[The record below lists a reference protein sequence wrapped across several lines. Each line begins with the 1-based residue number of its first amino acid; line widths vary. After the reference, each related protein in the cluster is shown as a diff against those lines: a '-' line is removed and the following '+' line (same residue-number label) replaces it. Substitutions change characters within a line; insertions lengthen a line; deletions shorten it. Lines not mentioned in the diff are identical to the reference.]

1 MEQLKV
7 INPDLPVITDIH
19 HATLGRN
26 AVQNAEDK
34 AFCELTVG
42 LGAIDDEFVSLD
54 LGDARKTIN
63 KLDSYHNNYIDN
75 YCDKSAPSAIK
86 RAKDLNYSDQHWK
99 YYLTWKASDE
109 QLLNFLQWN
118 AHNIKRLQ
126 NDPEVLSEV
135 ETQKTEFK
143 NSIASA
149 TASGWLHE
157 DSLNSVKKTDDI
169 KVYIGDAFDT
179 YFRDC
184 GGYYTPGNNWVVIA
198 GERTN
203 ANNSS
208 STVGQVRTALK
219 HELCHATLGRFKL
232 RWLNEAITEHIARSL
247 SAGQESIV
255 NPYDRRLDADIY
267 TGEREILDLV
277 LNGGKNKIPVKQ
289 ATRAYSEQNSND
301 EKESFEKA
309 INKSWDH
316 VLPEGQSVVAT
327 IEAFIINHTYKF
339 KSDGRRFAEAQKEAV
354 AQALFELKYTP
365 EQFFQDN
372 KLGAKQESLA

>member
-7 INPDLPVITDIH
+7 LNPELPLSSDIH

-26 AVQNAEDK
+26 AVQEAERT
-34 AFCELTVG
+34 AFVELIIEGEQVDG
-42 LGAIDDEFVSLD
+42 DSLSFE
-54 LGDARKTIN
+54 LNDARNAIK
-63 KLDSYHNNYIDN
+63 KLHPDHDKFMDSY
-75 YCDKSAPSAIK
+75 CDVSVPAVIK
-86 RAKDLNYSDQHWK
+86 RAKDASNTDVSWK
-99 YYLTWKASDE
+99 HYLTWKASDK

-118 AHNIKRLQ
+118 AHNIQRLQ

-149 TASGWLHE
+149 AASGWLHE

-184 GGYYTPGNNWVVIA
+184 GGYYRRGNNWVVVA
-198 GERTN
+198 GERTH
-203 ANNSS
+203 ANQNY
-208 STVGQVRTALK
+208 STIGQLRTVLM
-219 HELCHATLGRFKL
+219 HELCHATLGRFKQ
-232 RWLNEAITEHIARSL
+232 RWLDEAIAEHTSL
-247 SAGQESIV
+247 SLRTGQENIV
-255 NPYDRRLDADIY
+255 NPYDRRLDAHIY

-277 LNGGKNKIPVKQ
+277 LNGGQEKIPVSQ
-289 ATRAYSEQNSND
+289 ATRAYSEQNSNN

-327 IEAFIINHTYKF
+327 IEAFIIKHTHKF
-339 KSDGRRFAEAQKEAV
+339 KADGRRFAEAQKEAV
-354 AQALFELKYTP
+354 TLALFELKYTP
-365 EQFFQDN
+365 EQFFKDY
-372 KLGAKQESLA
+372 KLRAKQESLA